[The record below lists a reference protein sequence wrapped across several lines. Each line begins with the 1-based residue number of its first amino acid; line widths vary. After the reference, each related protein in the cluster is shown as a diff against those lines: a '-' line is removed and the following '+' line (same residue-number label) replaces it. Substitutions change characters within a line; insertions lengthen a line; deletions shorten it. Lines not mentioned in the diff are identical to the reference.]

1 MGRPNRWGIV
11 PTVLKTH
18 IYGVCE
24 EYPGMLTLRGLFYR
38 LVALGYPNEL
48 GFFKYLSR
56 WCVRWRTADPDLN
69 RKFVDL
75 GRLPII
81 PKPPSVQ
88 KIEAWMEKQSTYV
101 VLRDILEKYRLPVQV
116 QRGYGSLSMFTRA
129 IGRARKRGVE
139 LIAYFGDIDPSGLDI
154 QRIARKKMFPVK
166 IKKIAITWGQIRRY
180 RLPPRP
186 TKPKDRRTPK
196 YLEKYGDQT
205 YEIEALDPRTLRR
218 ITEQKLRKLIPSEE
232 LRELELREKAARIAV
247 KLLKPIR
254 ERVERMVRELL
265 ERGLSL
271 KEIERRVGEIKFP

>member
-1 MGRPNRWGIV
+1 MGRPNRWGVI
-11 PTVLKTH
+11 PDVLKTH
-18 IYGVCE
+18 VYEVCE

-56 WCVRWRTADPDLN
+56 WCVRWRTADPNLN
-69 RKFVDL
+69 QKFIDL

-101 VLRDILEKYRLPVQV
+101 VLRNILEKYRLPAQV

-129 IGRARKRGVE
+129 VRRAQKRGVK

-154 QRIARKKMFPVK
+154 QRIARKRMFPVRL
-166 IKKIAITWGQIRRY
+166 KKIVITWGQVRRY
-180 RLPPRP
+180 KLPSRS
-186 TKPKDRRTPK
+186 TKPKDRRTPR
-196 YLEKYGDQT
+196 YLEKYGDRT
-205 YEIEALDPRTLRR
+205 YEIEALDPRVLRR
-218 ITEQKLRKLIPSEE
+218 ITEQKLRKLIPLEE

-247 KLLKPIR
+247 ELLKPIR
-254 ERVERMVRELL
+254 ERVERAVRELL

-271 KEIERRVGEIKFP
+271 EEIKRRLGKIGF